1 MLFEELL
8 SFTDEELVDVLELC
22 EEELDI
28 SDWQVDSGG
37 LQTMDSVR
45 DVLTTRRSGDKRK
58 SDLYAHD

>member
-1 MLFEELL
+1 MLFEDLF
-8 SFTDEELVDVLELC
+8 SFTDVELVDVLELC

-58 SDLYAHD
+58 KRFICT